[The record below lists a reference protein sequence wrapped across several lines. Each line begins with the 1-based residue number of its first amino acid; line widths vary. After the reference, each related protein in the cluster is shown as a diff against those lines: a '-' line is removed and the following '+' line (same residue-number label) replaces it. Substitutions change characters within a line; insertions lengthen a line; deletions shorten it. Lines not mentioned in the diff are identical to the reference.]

1 MLGKISDRVLKWL
14 EALVLFAPSAWML
27 LAINPFWRDIDG
39 YNQVTL
45 PPGPMTLLQFSPLYC
60 FGARVPLYFGYLY
73 ETIGAEARVPIG
85 AFLYSPVL
93 TNSGVFLLVAAQH
106 LTLFCAQWFLLRTI
120 PARPGTKL
128 VLATLLALNAP
139 FYTYTHSVGAE
150 ALSLSAML
158 LFVACAFRVWRS
170 RRGPKLAWVWF
181 GFSLLLCALIRPVN
195 AALAM
200 LIPAALVFQV
210 LAETTRSAF
219 HRSGARFPRRLI
231 QRRLRLCGLAVIISL
246 LSLAVADRTV
256 RYICRASKLKYR
268 STFGLI
274 FEWRLNFLS
283 KMDETERTKML
294 GRLSARVE
302 DPVVKQMIAEAP
314 AAITAL
320 KGWDPQACTN
330 KFVEI
335 VERSGATTDVGYQ
348 VDLYRNRVAKTFL
361 LSREP
366 AFLQAVGNDFLAA
379 FDFSQRELAT
389 FPIAATLYCFGR
401 IQEMPQLPK
410 LSTFGGPTAEATLAA
425 QERTPYYRLL
435 DIRFRNLFLIW
446 VALTAIAGVFSRG
459 KKLVPFSIA
468 LIGTAVVMVLLTCFL
483 SELLPRFL
491 LPFWVLYVAATL
503 LSLGSVS
510 DRISAAARRSF
521 S

>member
-1 MLGKISDRVLKWL
+1 MPVKFPKSVLKWL
-14 EALVLFAPSAWML
+14 EAVVLFAPSAWL
-27 LAINPFWRDIDG
+27 LLTVNPFWRDIDG

-45 PPGPMTLLQFSPLYC
+45 PPGPMTVLQFSPLYC
-60 FGARVPLYFGYLY
+60 FGARIPLYLGYVY
-73 ETIGAEARVPIG
+73 ETIGAAGRVPIG
-85 AFLYSPVL
+85 TFLNSPIL
-93 TNSGVFLLVAAQH
+93 TDSGVFLLVAAQH
-106 LTLFCAQWFLLRTI
+106 LGLLCAQWFLLRTI
-120 PARPGTKL
+120 PAKPVTKL
-128 VLATLLALNAP
+128 ILAALLALNAP

-158 LFVACAFRVWRS
+158 LFVAWAFRVWRL
-170 RRGPKLAWVWF
+170 RRGNKLAWVWF
-181 GFSLLLCALIRPVN
+181 GSSFVFCALIRPVN
-195 AALAM
+195 AVLAM
-200 LIPAALVFQV
+200 LVPTAFVIQA
-210 LAETTRSAF
+210 LAETTQSAF
-219 HRSGARFPRRLI
+219 RRSSARFSRRLFK
-231 QRRLRLCGLAVIISL
+231 RRLLFCGLAVLIAL
-246 LSLAVADRTV
+246 LSLAVADRSV

-294 GRLSARVE
+294 GRLSGRVE
-302 DPVVKQMIAEAP
+302 DPVVKQMIAETSAGV
-314 AAITAL
+314 TAS

-335 VERSGATTDVGYQ
+335 IERSGATADVGYQ
-348 VDLYRNRVAKTFL
+348 LDLSRNRVAKTFL

-366 AFLQAVGNDFLAA
+366 SFWRAVGNDFLAA

-389 FPIAATLYCFGR
+389 FPIATTLYCFGR

-410 LSTFGGPTAEATLAA
+410 LATFRGPTAEAALAA
-425 QERTPYYRLL
+425 QEQTRYYWLL
-435 DIRFRNLFLIW
+435 NIRFRNLLLIW
-446 VALTAIAGVFSRG
+446 AALTATACVLNRG
-459 KKLVPFSIA
+459 RRFVPFSIA
-468 LIGTAVVMVLLTCFL
+468 LICTATLMVLLTCFL

-503 LSLGSVS
+503 LSLSS
-510 DRISAAARRSF
+510 ICDKISAAARTAF